1 MSGNSINSAFT
12 QLPNHIELKP
22 LNIKPKTEKI
32 SVKVESNTNLLDM
45 LSVSKIISQN
55 PKLYEIK
62 ENVFEKSLA
71 IQTTQKKSLIEEG
84 VSAKT
89 QSALSQLGGTSWA
102 GKLASNGG
110 REVAINIPKNFD
122 PSKPTEV
129 IYHFH
134 GHEGTISNVLIGGS
148 GLKDKIEA
156 TSKDKNI
163 IVVIPQGP
171 STKQDHDWM
180 KGTKGEDMNK
190 FENDTLNIIKSKI
203 DPNIKIASISV
214 EGHSAGGLPIA
225 NAAREGK
232 LHADKITLMDS
243 SYGDWASS
251 AYANMSKKN
260 PNTKFNVIYIPNS
273 QTSPDALK
281 LKGKPNVTMIEATVN
296 HGSIPKTFFGK
307 F

>member
-12 QLPNHIELKP
+12 PLTTHIELKP
-22 LNIKPKTEKI
+22 LNIKPKNEKI
-32 SVKVESNTNLLDM
+32 SIKLESNNALPDM
-45 LSVSKIISQN
+45 LSVSKILSQN
-55 PKLYEIK
+55 PKIYNFK
-62 ENVFEKSLA
+62 ENVFDGSLA
-71 IQTTQKKSLIEEG
+71 ITNTEKKSLIEEG

-89 QSALSQLGGTSWA
+89 QSTLAQLGGTSWA

-134 GHEGTISNVLIGGS
+134 GHGGTIDNVLIGSS

-156 TSKDKNI
+156 TSKNKNI

-171 STKQDHDWM
+171 STQQDHDWM
-180 KGTKGEDMNK
+180 KGSKGEDMNK
-190 FENDTLNIIKSKI
+190 FENDTLNIIKNKLS
-203 DPNIKIASISV
+203 PNIKIESISV

-225 NAAREGK
+225 NAAKEGK
-232 LHADKITLMDS
+232 LHANKITLMDS

-251 AYANMSKKN
+251 AYDNISKQS
-260 PNTKFNVIYIPNS
+260 PNTKFNIIYIPNS
-273 QTSPDALK
+273 QTEPDALK
-281 LKGKPNVTMIEATVN
+281 LSGKPNVTMIKANVN
-296 HGSIPKTFFGK
+296 HGSVPKTFFGTY
-307 F
+307 